1 MCIFWYANWERIQI
15 CKCYLYGDSLFHL
28 CVCRCFLFCLLFFV
42 FVFVT
47 AFFSSESS
55 VSVVNVFSSVVG
67 LFGREKEREQHQQ
80 FIDSICV
87 LFENRFFFCDLR
99 LVRIGNSKCVF
110 FSLVDFGYWLLFFVC
125 SSFSH
130 SRWVRIER
138 QNWVDLLL
146 LLILLL
152 QILADSCVQTD
163 VAKLLSKRHNCMC
176 INEKVFYGLLF
187 WSIVLFRCLIRSV
200 FESAWTNNKL
210 AKKRLSAKWK
220 KIDNNINIRN
230 SLATYKAL
238 FLYLSAHAYINTDTH
253 QMASEQTEKKIESHT
268 SLFTGCLIHT

>member
-1 MCIFWYANWERIQI
+1 MC
-15 CKCYLYGDSLFHL
+15 
-28 CVCRCFLFCLLFFV
+28 
-42 FVFVT
+42 
-47 AFFSSESS
+47 
-55 VSVVNVFSSVVG
+55 
-67 LFGREKEREQHQQ
+67 
-80 FIDSICV
+80 
-87 LFENRFFFCDLR
+87 
-99 LVRIGNSKCVF
+99 F

-220 KIDNNINIRN
+220 KIDNNINIFTSN
-230 SLATYKAL
+230 IQSSLSLSLSTRIHKHRHSPNGKRTDREKNRITHKSFYGLFDTYV
-238 FLYLSAHAYINTDTH
+238 SIIH
-253 QMASEQTEKKIESHT
+253 ASETRASSWFNKPLHSITIPLQFEFE
-268 SLFTGCLIHT
+268 FVYE